1 MTITNRWL
9 LPEGIEEIL
18 PPRAS
23 QLEQLCRE
31 IVDLLSSWGYEFVI
45 PPMIEYLESL
55 LTGTGED
62 LDLKTFKLTDQLS
75 GRLMGFRADLT
86 PQVAR
91 IDAHLLKRETPT
103 RLCYLGSVLHTR
115 PDKSGDTRSPLQ
127 VGAELYGH
135 AGISSDIE
143 IVRLMLDT
151 LKLAGI
157 KQACMDLGHIGI
169 FRSLSHESK
178 LDREQRAIV
187 FEILQRKA
195 RDELRDLFNDW
206 SIKDAASLALLDL
219 IDMNGDVGVLK
230 DADARFSG
238 ISDTVKQDLQELALL
253 ADAISGETDIE
264 IHIDLAELRGY
275 HYHTG
280 MVYTTYVEG
289 KGSGIAFG
297 GRYDDI
303 GQAFGRARPATG
315 FSTDVKSLVKYRS
328 LETAVQAEK
337 IFAPCVE
344 DMGLAERI
352 RELRSSGKIV
362 IQELQGQSAT
372 AEQMGCSHQ
381 LERDKD
387 GWAITKIHNK

>member
-18 PPRAS
+18 PPKAS

-31 IVDLLSSWGYEFVI
+31 IVDLLTSWGYEFVI
-45 PPMIEYLESL
+45 PPMLEYLESL

-91 IDAHLLKRETPT
+91 IDSHLLQRETPT

-169 FRSLSHESK
+169 FRSLSSEST
-178 LDREQRAIV
+178 LDQEQRATV
-187 FEILQRKA
+187 FEVLQRKA
-195 RDELRDLFNDW
+195 RDELQTLFNEW
-206 SIKDAASLALLDL
+206 QTKDAASLAMLDL
-219 IDMNGDVGVLK
+219 IDMNGDVDVLK
-230 DADARFSG
+230 EADNCFAAISG
-238 ISDTVKQDLQELALL
+238 TVKQDLQELGLL
-253 ADAISGETDIE
+253 AEAISGETDID

-280 MVYTTYVEG
+280 MVYTAYVQG
-289 KGSGIAFG
+289 RGQGIAFG

-315 FSTDVKSLVKYRS
+315 FSTDVKSLITYRGNDV
-328 LETAVQAEK
+328 AVQAEK

-344 DMGLAERI
+344 DDGLVQRI

-362 IQELQGQSAT
+362 IEELQGQSAT
-372 AEQMGCSHQ
+372 ASQMGCTHL
-381 LERDKD
+381 LERNDD
-387 GWAITKIHNK
+387 GWEITKINN